1 MENNQIIV
9 KSFQELH
16 FHFKNILNF
25 KPILVIGTCTLKRG
39 REREREGRLLQFFH
53 VNMAINMVIRHTTRL
68 FYVKDKKPGLYCA
81 LLHLRCQ
88 IQTGRCNQTRII
100 V

>member
-9 KSFQELH
+9 KSFQEFH

-39 REREREGRLLQFFH
+39 REKKSSTAVFPCKYSNKYGCKTY
-53 VNMAINMVIRHTTRL
+53 HTSFLYKRQEA
-68 FYVKDKKPGLYCA
+68 GLA
-81 LLHLRCQ
+81 LCSPPP
-88 IQTGRCNQTRII
+88 
-100 V
+100 

>member
-39 REREREGRLLQFFH
+39 RERKGRLQQFFH
-53 VNMAINMVIRHTTRL
+53 VNMPINMVIRHTTRL
-68 FYVKDKKPGLYCA
+68 FYVKDKKPGLHCA